1 MNGFMKRWKL
11 SLKLPSPLE
20 KARKIASSDPEI
32 IYGFYKLVEEQIS
45 KLGIQDRPECIWNV
59 DETSL
64 FIDAQRV
71 RVVAP
76 KGEKASRTTAT
87 SGREAITVMAGIS
100 AAADCLPPLIIFK
113 GSFLVHY

>member
-64 FIDAQRV
+64 FIDAQRF
-71 RVVAP
+71 AW
-76 KGEKASRTTAT
+76 
-87 SGREAITVMAGIS
+87 
-100 AAADCLPPLIIFK
+100 LPQKVKKQAEPQLLAEERQ
-113 GSFLVHY
+113 SQ